1 MAKQLLLL
9 LLPLACVGQDI
20 NTPMGLWYHLM
31 PNQAL
36 DEPLKSGNHCF
47 DCLLPHPQLHKEN
60 LAAWYIDLK
69 ARIQRR
75 LQRGNYITE
84 AEQRQLATYGFTETT
99 SLFRLSVEVSQRAA
113 VAEFQERQ
121 KSPYGAALQPQTA
134 QQVLADRTYRS
145 LSQKQTVENILKEA
159 AQKADNLQDVHKL
172 IQEALQSM
180 KTEQAQTQFK
190 ENIEKA
196 SQWFYGAFGEMK
208 TMIDHNQ
215 PDLLRAVWLSEA
227 ALFDN
232 PYAMSYEAFRA
243 AIQAEAARVRRR
255 VGGQTL
261 TPYQWHAVIFN
272 TLWAGQDGG
281 PACRYDFNDPMGEQD
296 LTKPMVCKLLKTRSG
311 QCHSLP
317 LLYKLVANELGVEC
331 WMAYLPNHSL
341 VQIKDSTGTGKV
353 YLELTSSRVLTDN
366 NLLESGYVPVEG
378 IHSGLY
384 ARTVED
390 REVITQCISDLM
402 RINQHKLGNYVWQE
416 KCADY
421 LLSQY
426 PNSLTGL
433 IWKITSLQFRL
444 KLAARP
450 HGFPPLDQLSKYPD
464 LWPLYVD
471 REQYS
476 DKLDGL
482 GYAPYSEQAYKDW
495 LNTLNRYQSIPNN

>member
-9 LLPLACVGQDI
+9 LLPLSCFGQNI
-20 NTPMGLWYHLM
+20 NTALGAWYHLM
-31 PNQAL
+31 PAQSPG
-36 DEPLKSGNHCF
+36 EPLKSGSYCF
-47 DCLLPHPQLHKEN
+47 DCLLPHPQLYQDN
-60 LAAWYIDLK
+60 LAAWHLDFR

-75 LQRGNYITE
+75 LRDGSPITE
-84 AEQRQLATYGFTETT
+84 AEQRQLAAYGFTETT
-99 SLFRLSVEVSQRAA
+99 NLFRLSVEASQRDVAA
-113 VAEFQERQ
+113 EARARQ
-121 KSPYGAALQPQTA
+121 QSPYGPALQPQTA
-134 QQVLADRTYRS
+134 QQLLTDRTYHS
-145 LSQKQTVENILKEA
+145 LNQKQTVEHILKEVDR
-159 AQKADNLQDVHKL
+159 KVSDLEDVHKL
-172 IQEALQSM
+172 INEALQEM
-180 KTEQAQTQFK
+180 KTTQAQTQFK
-190 ENIEKA
+190 ESIEKA
-196 SQWFYGAFGEMK
+196 SQWFYGAFGEMQV
-208 TMIDHNQ
+208 MIDQHQ

-255 VGGQTL
+255 VAGQTL
-261 TPYQWHAVIFN
+261 TPYQWHAAIFN

-384 ARTVED
+384 ARTVDD

-402 RINQHKLGNYVWQE
+402 RINQHKLGNYQWQE

-426 PNSLTGL
+426 PNSLMGL

-450 HGFPPLDQLSKYPD
+450 HGFPPQDQLSKYPD
-464 LWPLYVD
+464 LWPLYVE
-471 REQYS
+471 REKHS

-495 LNTLNRYQSIPNN
+495 LNTLNQYQSIPNN